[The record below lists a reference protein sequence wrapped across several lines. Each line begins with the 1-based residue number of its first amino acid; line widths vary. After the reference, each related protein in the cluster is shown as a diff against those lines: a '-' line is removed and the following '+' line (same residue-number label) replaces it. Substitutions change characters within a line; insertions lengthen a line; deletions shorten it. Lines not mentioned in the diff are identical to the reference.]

1 MVAVLGAWFF
11 TKFQYKIVLEYHWP
25 HRLRL
30 GGFLNGLDKR
40 AAENWGRS
48 LKGLLSFFFPK
59 LGLRATE

>member
-1 MVAVLGAWFF
+1 MF
-11 TKFQYKIVLEYHWP
+11 EYHWP

-59 LGLRATE
+59 LGTAYYGVGTANNAMMATVGLFC